1 MVRIVPDRAGPKE
14 LLQRVSSQGTWISS
28 AVEQDDQSRGHLN
41 KRQKDL
47 QEGNQ
52 DSKGVQKRTSRR
64 EVETQR
70 SRTEK
75 FQEGSRGA
83 SWHYTG

>member
-1 MVRIVPDRAGPKE
+1 LLPRVPSR
-14 LLQRVSSQGTWISS
+14 GTWINN
-28 AVEQDDQSRGHLN
+28 AVAQDDQSRGHLD
-41 KRQKDL
+41 KQQKDF

-52 DSKGVQKRTSRR
+52 GSEGVEKRTSRR

-70 SRTEK
+70 SQTDN

-83 SWHYTG
+83 SWHFTR